1 MKTTLQKAI
10 ASRVS
15 GANRTS
21 PPNRTSRAQVASP
34 GKPNVAP
41 SLAAYATYGEKHRA
55 TEILTQIVASTSSDA
70 AAFAALDEAFD
81 LVERI
86 RGRVGR

>member
-1 MKTTLQKAI
+1 MKTTLEKAI
-10 ASRVS
+10 VSRKPRPSRPLAAS
-15 GANRTS
+15 
-21 PPNRTSRAQVASP
+21 PKSRAAM
-34 GKPNVAP
+34 P

-70 AAFAALDEAFD
+70 AAFAALDEAFE

>member
-1 MKTTLQKAI
+1 MKTTIEKAI
-10 ASRVS
+10 ASQKARPSRTTAARS
-15 GANRTS
+15 GKLS
-21 PPNRTSRAQVASP
+21 PT
-34 GKPNVAP
+34 P

-55 TEILTQIVASTSSDA
+55 TEILTQIVASTSSDT
-70 AAFAALDEAFD
+70 AAFAALDEAFE